1 MTTQIMTIAKRTL
14 LIVACALTATT
25 SYASDVPQER
35 KQKKTIWAC
44 DVNKDK
50 KISREE
56 AKGKDI
62 LINNFD
68 KLDTNKDGFL
78 VGKEIKALWKDAKN
92 MPKKAGKKAKAA
104 KKGKK
109 ATKKMWDHD
118 TNKDKKI
125 TRTEAEGNKVLMNNF
140 DKMDANGD
148 GEITVKEMK
157 AFWAAKNKNKKK

>member
-1 MTTQIMTIAKRTL
+1 MTTQIMTITKRAL
-14 LIVACALTATT
+14 LIVACALTATY
-25 SYASDVPQER
+25 SYASDAQQQ
-35 KQKKTIWAC
+35 KGKKKTIWAC

-50 KISREE
+50 KIDREE

-78 VGKEIKALWKDAKN
+78 VGKEIKALWAKPGDAD
-92 MPKKAGKKAKAA
+92 KKADKKAKRAA

-109 ATKKMWDHD
+109 AKKGGIWACDV
-118 TNKDKKI
+118 NKDKKI
-125 TRTEAEGNKVLMNNF
+125 TREEAKDNKVIMNNF

-157 AFWAAKNKNKKK
+157 AFWAAKNKKK

>member
-1 MTTQIMTIAKRTL
+1 MTTQIMTIAKRAL
-14 LIVACALTATT
+14 LIVACALTATY

-44 DVNKDK
+44 DENKDK

-78 VGKEIKALWKDAKN
+78 VGKEIKVLWKDPKN
-92 MPKKAGKKAKAA
+92 LPRKAGKKAKAA
-104 KKGKK
+104 KKAKK
-109 ATKKMWDHD
+109 TIWSADV
-118 TNKDKKI
+118 NKDKKI
-125 TRTEAEGNKVLMNNF
+125 TRAEAEGNKVLMNNF
-140 DKMDANGD
+140 DKMDADGN